1 MGKYN
6 FENIP
11 QEVKEN
17 AKFCLWTYSKDK
29 TKIPINPHDFKF
41 GDSSDIS
48 KFDKY
53 ENVVI
58 KTNEKYGL
66 GIGVFNNICAID
78 IDHVIDEN
86 GVLSD
91 KANEIIKKMD
101 SYTEFSPSGKGIRIL
116 FKCDDGFSYDK
127 TKYYIKHN
135 DLEVYVSG
143 MTSRFLTV
151 TGNYISG
158 EFKNGQRELEFIL
171 NKYMKRKNAI
181 NKLPQKNDISDYLKI
196 GLETKQVSSLLGF

>member
-91 KANEIIKKMD
+91 KANEIKKKMD
-101 SYTEFSPSGKGIRIL
+101 S
-116 FKCDDGFSYDK
+116 
-127 TKYYIKHN
+127 
-135 DLEVYVSG
+135 
-143 MTSRFLTV
+143 
-151 TGNYISG
+151 
-158 EFKNGQRELEFIL
+158 
-171 NKYMKRKNAI
+171 
-181 NKLPQKNDISDYLKI
+181 
-196 GLETKQVSSLLGF
+196 